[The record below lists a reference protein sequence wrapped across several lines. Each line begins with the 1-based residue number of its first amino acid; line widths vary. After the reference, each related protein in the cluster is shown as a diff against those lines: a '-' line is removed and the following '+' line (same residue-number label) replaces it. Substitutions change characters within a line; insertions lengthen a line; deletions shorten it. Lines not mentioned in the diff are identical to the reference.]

1 MHIERYIKG
10 QGSRTGRA
18 YFIRFK
24 GYSVIGFGMRADFG
38 ASLGSRFLE
47 RSCEMLV
54 MCILKVIL
62 IRFVIGHFDY
72 KFIFLD
78 TH

>member
-1 MHIERYIKG
+1 
-10 QGSRTGRA
+10 
-18 YFIRFK
+18 
-24 GYSVIGFGMRADFG
+24 MRADFE